1 MYDLE
6 EDAPVQNVG
15 NNRTCFSEVGSL
27 NDEREALCPVPG
39 HSYSLVRL
47 AVMTVTV

>member
-1 MYDLE
+1 MVGPATCHMYDLE

-27 NDEREALCPVPG
+27 NDE
-39 HSYSLVRL
+39 
-47 AVMTVTV
+47 